1 MDIAEIPVRVVG
13 PGSQAGNNAEGPAYI
28 DMPSDMQQYDAPIM
42 PEPED
47 VQHLEGASE
56 AMAFLQGALAAFG
69 NDKAA
74 PLADLTHLDEESRTL
89 VNQIIGE
96 GEVSITYN
104 GTPKAHVQESVLAG
118 VWRTFYFDDDGKV
131 AIDLLEVGHVPHHY
145 CCRKQTAQ
153 SIDLV
158 TIC

>member
-56 AMAFLQGALAAFG
+56 AMAFL
-69 NDKAA
+69 
-74 PLADLTHLDEESRTL
+74 
-89 VNQIIGE
+89 
-96 GEVSITYN
+96 
-104 GTPKAHVQESVLAG
+104 
-118 VWRTFYFDDDGKV
+118 
-131 AIDLLEVGHVPHHY
+131 
-145 CCRKQTAQ
+145 
-153 SIDLV
+153 
-158 TIC
+158 